1 MIFIFFRTDDDKVK
15 NNKKEKK
22 SNDTLEDRYENSISK
37 IVEIEGTKK
46 VRMLLPIK
54 TQNGIIE
61 KRIIQENHAE
71 DNGNISEEHME
82 TSHEEHNIEKSN
94 MEIKFNFHVRFH

>member
-1 MIFIFFRTDDDKVK
+1 MIFIFFRTGDDKVK

-22 SNDTLEDRYENSISK
+22 SNDTLEDRYENSMSK

-61 KRIIQENHAE
+61 KRIIQEHHVE
-71 DNGNISEEHME
+71 DNENM
-82 TSHEEHNIEKSN
+82 SHEEQHIEKSN
-94 MEIKFNFHVRFH
+94 MEIKFNFHVRFN

>member
-1 MIFIFFRTDDDKVK
+1 MICIFFRTADDKVT

-22 SNDTLEDRYENSISK
+22 SNDTLENRYENSMSK

-61 KRIIQENHAE
+61 KRIIQENHAV
-71 DNGNISEEHME
+71 DNENMP
-82 TSHEEHNIEKSN
+82 HEEHNIDKSN

>member
-1 MIFIFFRTDDDKVK
+1 MIFILFRTGDDKIK

-22 SNDTLEDRYENSISK
+22 RTLEDRYENSMSN
-37 IVEIEGTKK
+37 IVGIEGTKK

-61 KRIIQENHAE
+61 KRIIQETHAE
-71 DNGNISEEHME
+71 DNENM
-82 TSHEEHNIEKSN
+82 SHEEHNIEKSN